1 MNCVS
6 LKFGISQKKLQKL
19 ARKVETNFPDI
30 VITRKTHD
38 LLAFIATI
46 PSQYFCKNTDDF
58 IDTTIYYLHYLKFR
72 LV

>member
-19 ARKVETNFPDI
+19 ARNVETNFPDI
-30 VITRKTHD
+30 VVTRKTHD
-38 LLAFIATI
+38 LLTFIVTI
-46 PSQYFCKNTDDF
+46 PSQYFCKNIDDF
-58 IDTTIYYLHYLKFR
+58 IYYLHYLKFR